1 MAFDVPVKINDHFN
15 TWRMAPR
22 SSTQWQESGVLSL
35 MLPERSCVNL
45 VKNVLAS
52 LSCYA
57 LILSGPSEM
66 NERARPSKHAT
77 MNLLSS
83 ILALGTSC
91 PILAA
96 LTGPGDLDCVRLAD
110 WCVCT

>member
-35 MLPERSCVNL
+35 MLSERSRINL

-66 NERARPSKHAT
+66 KQGSRPSKLAT
-77 MNLLSS
+77 M
-83 ILALGTSC
+83 
-91 PILAA
+91 
-96 LTGPGDLDCVRLAD
+96 D
-110 WCVCT
+110 